1 MQFKDYY
8 EILGVKA
15 DASDAEIKTAYRK
28 LARKYH
34 PDVSKEAGA
43 EEKFKAVNEAH
54 EALKDA
60 DKRREYDQL
69 KARGYR
75 SGDDF
80 QPPPGWQGHA
90 GGGPDFGEGADFS
103 DFFESVFGR
112 ARAGGGGRA
121 GPRRGRDMQAQ
132 LAIDL
137 RTAYV
142 GGRERISLRDG
153 ASGERSLDVKIPAGI
168 LAGQQ
173 IRLAGQGHPGSAGA
187 PAGDLLLEVVYRPDP
202 RYQLEG
208 RNLITHVSITP
219 WQAALGASVTVPT
232 MIGDVE
238 LKIPAG
244 SDSGRKLRLRGR
256 GWPGATKGDQI
267 VVIDIRI
274 PLPAT
279 DAQREAYAALAKSF
293 DASSETGDA

>member
-8 EILGVKA
+8 EILGVKP
-15 DASDAEIKTAYRK
+15 DASEAEIKSAYRK

-43 EEKFKAVNEAH
+43 EEKFKSVGEAY

-80 QPPPGWQGHA
+80 QPPPEWRGHA
-90 GGGPDFGEGADFS
+90 GGSPDFGEGADFS

-121 GPRRGRDMQAQ
+121 GPRRGRDLQAQ

-137 RTAYV
+137 RSAYM
-142 GGRERISLRDG
+142 GGRERITLRDG
-153 ASGERSLDVKIPAGI
+153 PSGERSLDVKIPAGI

-208 RNLITHVSITP
+208 RNLISHVAITP
-219 WQAALGASVTVPT
+219 WQAALGATVTVPT
-232 MIGDVE
+232 RSGDVE

-256 GWPGATKGDQI
+256 GWPGPTKGDQI
-267 VVIDIRI
+267 VVVDIRS
-274 PLPAT
+274 PVPTT
-279 DAQREAYAALAKSF
+279 DAQRDAYEALAKSF
-293 DASSETGDA
+293 AAAGDN

>member
-15 DASDAEIKTAYRK
+15 EASDAEIKTAYRK

-43 EEKFKAVNEAH
+43 EEKFKSVGEAY

-80 QPPPGWQGHA
+80 QPPPGWQGGHP
-90 GGGPDFGEGADFS
+90 GGAPDFGEGADFS

-112 ARAGGGGRA
+112 GRASGRA
-121 GPRRGRDMQAQ
+121 GPRRGRDLQAQ

-142 GGRERISLRDG
+142 GGRERVTLRDG
-153 ASGERSLDVKIPAGI
+153 PTGERSLDVKIPAGI

-173 IRLAGQGHPGSAGA
+173 IRLAGQGHPGSGGA
-187 PAGDLLLEVVYRPDP
+187 SAGDLLLEVVYRPDS

-208 RNLITHVSITP
+208 RNLITHIAITP
-219 WQAALGASVTVPT
+219 WQAALGATVTVPT
-232 MIGDVE
+232 MSGDVE

-267 VVIDIRI
+267 VVIDIRT
-274 PLPAT
+274 PVPTT
-279 DAQREAYAALAKSF
+279 DAQREAYEALARSF
-293 DASSETGDA
+293 DSPDAD

>member
-15 DASDAEIKTAYRK
+15 DASDAEIKSAYRK

-34 PDVSKEAGA
+34 PDVSKEAEA

-80 QPPPGWQGHA
+80 QPPPGWQGGHP
-90 GGGPDFGEGADFS
+90 GGAPDFGEGADFS

-112 ARAGGGGRA
+112 GRAGGRA
-121 GPRRGRDMQAQ
+121 GPRRGRDLQAQ

-137 RTAYV
+137 RTAFT
-142 GGRERISLRDG
+142 GGRERITLRDG
-153 ASGERSLDVKIPAGI
+153 PTGERSLDVKIPAGI

-173 IRLAGQGHPGSAGA
+173 IRLAGQGHPGSGGA
-187 PAGDLLLEVVYRPDP
+187 QAGDLLLEVAYRPDS

-208 RNLITHVSITP
+208 RNLITHVAITP
-219 WQAALGASVTVPT
+219 WQAALGATVTVPT
-232 MIGDVE
+232 MSGDVE

-256 GWPGATKGDQI
+256 GWQCQNWGALHHRRRRDCFRALG
-267 VVIDIRI
+267 VGGSSPHLRG
-274 PLPAT
+274 
-279 DAQREAYAALAKSF
+279 QRGHPQHPQS
-293 DASSETGDA
+293 G

>member
-34 PDVSKEAGA
+34 PDVSKEAEA

-90 GGGPDFGEGADFS
+90 GGDGPDFGEGADFS

-112 ARAGGGGRA
+112 ARAGGRA
-121 GPRRGRDMQAQ
+121 GPRRGRDLQAQ

-142 GGRERISLRDG
+142 GGRERITLRDG
-153 ASGERSLDVKIPAGI
+153 PTGERSLDVKIPAGI

-173 IRLAGQGHPGSAGA
+173 IRLAGQGHPGSGGA
-187 PAGDLLLEVVYRPDP
+187 PAGDLLLEVLYRPDP

-208 RNLITHVSITP
+208 RNLITHVAITP
-219 WQAALGASVTVPT
+219 WQAALGATVTVPT
-232 MIGDVE
+232 MSGDVE

-267 VVIDIRI
+267 VAVDIRI

-279 DAQREAYAALAKSF
+279 DAQKEAYENLAKSF
-293 DASSETGDA
+293 DTDASE

>member
-8 EILGVKA
+8 EILGVKP
-15 DASDAEIKTAYRK
+15 DASAAEIKSAYRK
-28 LARKYH
+28 LARKFH
-34 PDVSKEAGA
+34 PDVSKEAEA
-43 EEKFKAVNEAH
+43 EEKFKSVNEAY

-80 QPPPGWQGHA
+80 QPPPEWRGHA
-90 GGGPDFGEGADFS
+90 GGGSPDFGDGADFS

-112 ARAGGGGRA
+112 ARAGSGGGRA
-121 GPRRGRDMQAQ
+121 GPRRGRDLQAQ

-137 RTAYV
+137 RTAYI
-142 GGRERISLRDG
+142 GGRERITLREG
-153 ASGERSLDVKIPAGI
+153 PSGERSLDVKIPAGI

-173 IRLAGQGHPGSAGA
+173 IRLAGQGHPGSAGG
-187 PAGDLLLEVVYRPDP
+187 PSGDLLLEVIYRADP

-208 RNLITHVSITP
+208 RNLISHVAITP
-219 WQAALGASVTVPT
+219 WQAALGATVTVPT
-232 MIGDVE
+232 MSGDVE
-238 LKIPAG
+238 LKVPAG

-256 GWPGATKGDQI
+256 GWPGPIKGDQI
-267 VVIDIRI
+267 VVIDIHS
-274 PLPAT
+274 PMPTT
-279 DAQREAYAALAKSF
+279 DAQREAYKALAKSF
-293 DASSETGDA
+293 SAGGDA

>member
-8 EILGVKA
+8 EILGVKP
-15 DASDAEIKTAYRK
+15 DASAAEIKSAYRK

-43 EEKFKAVNEAH
+43 EEKFKSVGEAY
-54 EALKDA
+54 EALKDTE
-60 DKRREYDQL
+60 KRREYDQL

-80 QPPPGWQGHA
+80 QPPPEWRGQA

-112 ARAGGGGRA
+112 ARAGSGGGRA
-121 GPRRGRDMQAQ
+121 GPRRGRDLQAQ

-137 RTAYV
+137 RTAYI
-142 GGRERISLRDG
+142 GGRERITLRDG
-153 ASGERSLDVKIPAGI
+153 PSGERSLDVKIPAGI

-173 IRLAGQGHPGSAGA
+173 IRLAGQGHPGSAGG
-187 PAGDLLLEVVYRPDP
+187 PAGDLLLEVIYRPDP

-208 RNLITHVSITP
+208 RNLISHVAITP
-219 WQAALGASVTVPT
+219 WQAALGATVTVPT
-232 MIGDVE
+232 MSGDVE
-238 LKIPAG
+238 LKVPAG

-256 GWPGATKGDQI
+256 GWPGPIKGDQI
-267 VVIDIRI
+267 VVIDIHS
-274 PLPAT
+274 PVPTT
-279 DAQREAYAALAKSF
+279 DAQREAYEALAKSF
-293 DASSETGDA
+293 DVSPVD